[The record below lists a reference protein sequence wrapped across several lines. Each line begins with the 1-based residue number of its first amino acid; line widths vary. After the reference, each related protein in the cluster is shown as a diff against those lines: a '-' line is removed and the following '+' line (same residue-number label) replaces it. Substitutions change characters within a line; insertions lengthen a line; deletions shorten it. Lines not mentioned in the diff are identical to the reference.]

1 MKVIRTDAYEESA
14 RVAAGLLLE
23 ELAVKPDLLMGLA
36 TGSSAEGVYAEMV
49 RAYRAGKADFSRAR
63 TVNLD
68 EYAGCAEA
76 HSYRKF
82 MDDHLFSRV
91 NLPAENI
98 TIAGHAADPG
108 AEAARLRTFFAQ
120 NRVDVQLLG
129 LGPNGH
135 IGFNEPADM
144 LCPHT
149 HVETLTEATITAN
162 ARFFDKAEDVPR
174 KAITMGMG
182 DILRA
187 RRIVLIVAGEGKR
200 AALAQLL
207 KGDTVTARNP
217 GTFLLLHGDV
227 TLVTDYR

>member
-91 NLPAENI
+91 NLP
-98 TIAGHAADPG
+98 
-108 AEAARLRTFFAQ
+108 
-120 NRVDVQLLG
+120 
-129 LGPNGH
+129 
-135 IGFNEPADM
+135 
-144 LCPHT
+144 
-149 HVETLTEATITAN
+149 
-162 ARFFDKAEDVPR
+162 
-174 KAITMGMG
+174 
-182 DILRA
+182 
-187 RRIVLIVAGEGKR
+187 
-200 AALAQLL
+200 
-207 KGDTVTARNP
+207 
-217 GTFLLLHGDV
+217 
-227 TLVTDYR
+227 